1 MRSAP
6 SPTRVREAPWGN
18 GVSRLRGPPK
28 MAVRLRGQRLMT
40 FVHLFCFLWAL
51 FSLSQNV
58 GLPHSLRRE
67 SENTYGGRW
76 KYLTFINQILQT
88 LLFGICVIL
97 DFACVFIPAKKNHVS
112 SRLLPP
118 RDFLFSVLVFPVG
131 LFVAVTFW
139 TLYAYDR
146 ELVYPKELD
155 ETTPSWLNHTMGL
168 GCKLLL
174 STYRGDPLS
183 VDHPHTHPD
192 RSEDS
197 LTSTGKPPVDSVNRL
212 PWGSCWLW
220 EPWKG
225 STNTAMMPLGSQSQC
240 GETGLPSDDPV
251 PTDPLGSTGFGVSP
265 IVCFMRENPVLFLME

>member
-6 SPTRVREAPWGN
+6 PTRVREAPGGN
-18 GVSRLRGPPK
+18 GVWRLRGPHK

-76 KYLTFINQILQT
+76 KYLTFINQVLQT

-155 ETTPSWLNHTMGL
+155 ETTPSWLNHTMGTMGKLCIRDL
-168 GCKLLL
+168 GIPNFR
-174 STYRGDPLS
+174 STR
-183 VDHPHTHPD
+183 HT
-192 RSEDS
+192 
-197 LTSTGKPPVDSVNRL
+197 
-212 PWGSCWLW
+212 
-220 EPWKG
+220 WKG
-225 STNTAMMPLGSQSQC
+225 GTFYHFLPCNGRILLTWRASNTDIMG
-240 GETGLPSDDPV
+240 
-251 PTDPLGSTGFGVSP
+251 
-265 IVCFMRENPVLFLME
+265 